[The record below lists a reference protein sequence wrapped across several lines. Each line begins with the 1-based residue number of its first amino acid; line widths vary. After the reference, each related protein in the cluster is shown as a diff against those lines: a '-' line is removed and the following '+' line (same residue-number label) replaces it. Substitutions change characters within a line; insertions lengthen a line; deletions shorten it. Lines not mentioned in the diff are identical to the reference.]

1 MKENKFTATDLK
13 AFQEEDLNWKI
24 QRTTARLLEF
34 YNHYDGKVYIGFSG
48 GKDST
53 VLLHIARTLFP
64 DIKAV
69 FSDTGLEYPEVRTF
83 VKTWD
88 NVDIIK
94 PRKTFKQVIEQF
106 GYPVISKKVA
116 GYIATAKRNPDS
128 VRAQYL
134 RGDRDSKIFGFG
146 DGKWAYMIDAPFKV
160 SDWCCD
166 VMKKQPMHKYQK
178 ETGLH
183 PIIAT
188 LAEESIM
195 RRNEWLRTGCNAFDG
210 KEPISKPL
218 SFWTEQ
224 DILRYIKEFNVPYCP
239 LYGEILQDKKG
250 KFYTTGIKRTG
261 CIYCMFGAHL
271 EKEPNRFQQLKESHP
286 KIWAYC
292 LKPWD
297 EGGLGMKEV
306 LDYMHIKYE

>member
-1 MKENKFTATDLK
+1 MADNKFTATDLK
-13 AFQEEDLNWKI
+13 VMQALPLEDKIRKTQLRIQE
-24 QRTTARLLEF
+24 
-34 YNHYDGKVYIGFSG
+34 YYDYFCGNVYVGFSG

-53 VLLHIARTLFP
+53 VLLHIVRSMYP
-64 DIKAV
+64 DVKAV

-88 NVDIIK
+88 NVDFVK
-94 PRKTFKQVIEQF
+94 PPKTFKQVIEQF
-106 GYPVISKKVA
+106 GYPVVSKKIA
-116 GYIATAKRNPDS
+116 GYVATAKRNPDS
-128 VRAQYL
+128 TRAKYL
-134 RGDRDSKIFGFG
+134 RGDIYSKCFGFG
-146 DGKWAYMIDAPFKV
+146 EGKWAYLVDAPFKV

-183 PIIAT
+183 PIIGT

-195 RRNEWLRTGCNAFDG
+195 RRNEWMRTGCNAFEG

-224 DILRYIKEFNVPYCP
+224 DILEYIQKYEVPYCP
-239 LYGEILQDKKG
+239 LYGDIVADKKG
-250 KFYTTGIKRTG
+250 KLTTTGIDRTG
-261 CIYCMFGAHL
+261 CIFCMFGVHL
-271 EKEPNRFQQLKESHP
+271 EKEPNRFQQLKISHP
-286 KIWAYC
+286 KIWEYC

-297 EGGLGMKEV
+297 QGGLGMKEV
-306 LDYMHIKYE
+306 LDYLNIKYE